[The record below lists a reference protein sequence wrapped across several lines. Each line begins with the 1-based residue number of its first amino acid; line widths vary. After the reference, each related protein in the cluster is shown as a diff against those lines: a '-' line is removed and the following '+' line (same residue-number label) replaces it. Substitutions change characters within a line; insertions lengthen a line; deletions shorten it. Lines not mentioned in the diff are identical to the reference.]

1 MEEID
6 NDRCIPRQMIGPVFI
21 GDLVKWMLIDRSLAW
36 VDIYIFVRPIV
47 AVLQLNVGFVMN
59 AIEILV

>member
-1 MEEID
+1 
-6 NDRCIPRQMIGPVFI
+6 MIGPVFI